1 MKKSIFALA
10 LVAMIGA
17 ALCSSCKCVGP
28 KPEASLEIVPMVELS
43 LENTVTADREYMF
56 VHYGSSYRWYE
67 SCILLDEYMDAEE
80 CTGSIAGISNV
91 FQSIEGEAPSF
102 DTHVILFSYTR
113 EAHNMEVKHA
123 FWVEDSPL
131 NEEVINISYK
141 EAYEKMMEA
150 NYPKPHS
157 KHCVLRKEVGP
168 YDCNAQYI
176 FGNIEAQIYVDA
188 VTGAVSDQSPA
199 FNK

>member
-1 MKKSIFALA
+1 M
-10 LVAMIGA
+10 
-17 ALCSSCKCVGP
+17 
-28 KPEASLEIVPMVELS
+28 
-43 LENTVTADREYMF
+43 
-56 VHYGSSYRWYE
+56 
-67 SCILLDEYMDAEE
+67 
-80 CTGSIAGISNV
+80 
-91 FQSIEGEAPSF
+91 
-102 DTHVILFSYTR
+102 
-113 EAHNMEVKHA
+113 
-123 FWVEDSPL
+123 

-168 YDCNAQYI
+168 YDCNPQYI